1 MSLKKNFK
9 RHKELVLS
17 LSSNEVVKSQG
28 ATRESLEQGMK
39 KAQQEAEKYYEQ
51 VSALIVDK
59 SRLNCF
65 QRGKQV
71 NSRISNLANYVRKW
85 NC

>member
-1 MSLKKNFK
+1 M
-9 RHKELVLS
+9 LS
-17 LSSNEVVKSQG
+17 LSSKEVVESHG
-28 ATRESLEQGMK
+28 VMRESLEQRMK
-39 KAQQEAEKYYEQ
+39 EAQQEVEKYYEQ

-71 NSRISNLANYVRKW
+71 NPCILNLANYVRKW